1 MKIQILDLIEGAKAA
16 RGLTVIID
24 VFRAFSLECLLTAK
38 GAAAIHPVGK
48 VEEAFAL
55 KEQHPDWI
63 LFGERHGA
71 LVEGFAYGNSPT
83 QCMDADVA
91 GRTIV
96 HTTGAGT
103 QGIVN
108 ASGADEIITGSLVN
122 AAAIV
127 GYIRRQDPEAVSL
140 VCMGR
145 AGKAPSLED
154 TVCAE
159 YLRALLEGEEY
170 PIAEKIP
177 LLRED
182 GGKHFFDP
190 ERQHIYPQ
198 ADFDFCTQLS
208 IYPFVLKAEKQ
219 DGLYTSRKINILS

>member
-1 MKIQILDLIEGAKAA
+1 MEIQILDLIEGAKAA

-55 KEQHPDWI
+55 KAEHPDWI

-71 LVEGFAYGNSPT
+71 RVEGFAYGNSPT

-91 GRTIV
+91 GRVIV

-122 AAAIV
+122 AATCMNVHRSERIC
-127 GYIRRQDPEAVSL
+127 PETDA
-140 VCMGR
+140 
-145 AGKAPSLED
+145 
-154 TVCAE
+154 
-159 YLRALLEGEEY
+159 
-170 PIAEKIP
+170 
-177 LLRED
+177 
-182 GGKHFFDP
+182 
-190 ERQHIYPQ
+190 
-198 ADFDFCTQLS
+198 
-208 IYPFVLKAEKQ
+208 
-219 DGLYTSRKINILS
+219 